1 MKQQVNMTLP
11 RLARQPINHCNLP
24 ADILGGLTYQ
34 AHPVPLLLDGVAAL
48 HHAFFSQLDQIAD
61 ARQRARQFSD
71 YMTVQFRLHALEDAG
86 LKAGSQT
93 DRPFANYLTVLK
105 GWMFDTNQREGAI
118 LKGWVE
124 SRFGLIPRWHN
135 GPIRSIDDKNYQ
147 RYQQQYCIGLYNTNA
162 LEAQLDL
169 LYTYT
174 QYELS
179 RQFPG
184 QAHRRL
190 YRGINNFS
198 EYELMQEDAD
208 DKIILLNNLNA
219 FSANQ
224 ERADEFG
231 DKILVASVPLA
242 KVFFFQKLIPGKL
255 VGEEEFIIIGG
266 LYKCY
271 ILNQPIFHSE
281 F

>member
-1 MKQQVNMTLP
+1 MKQQVNMALP

-34 AHPVPLLLDGVAAL
+34 AHPVPLLLDGVLTL
-48 HHAFFSQLDQIAD
+48 HHVFFSQLDQVDD
-61 ARQRARQFSD
+61 ASQRAGQFTD

-86 LKAGSQT
+86 LEIGSQT
-93 DRPFANYLTVLK
+93 GRPFANYLTILK

-124 SRFGLIPRWHN
+124 SRFGLIPRWHD
-135 GPIRSIDDKNYQ
+135 GPIRSVDDEGYL
-147 RYQQQYCIGLYNTNA
+147 RYQQQYCVGLYNTNA

-174 QYELS
+174 QYELA
-179 RQFPG
+179 RQFPE
-184 QAHRRL
+184 QSHRLL
-190 YRGINNFS
+190 YRGINNYS
-198 EYELMQEDAD
+198 ECELLQEDGM

-219 FSANQ
+219 FSSNQ

-231 DKILVASVPLA
+231 DKILATRVPLP
-242 KVFFFQKLIPGKL
+242 KIFFFQQLIPGKL
-255 VGEEEFIIIGG
+255 VGEDEFIIIGG
-266 LYKCY
+266 LYRCHMLK
-271 ILNQPIFHSE
+271 
-281 F
+281 